1 MENVFIV
8 ILLFGAGAA
17 IGFSLLATVRLFA
30 TFGSDQSNEERIAK
44 LKKYKKRMIIS
55 YAAAA
60 VLVTA
65 AAVIKLH

>member
-8 ILLFGAGAA
+8 ILLIGAGAA
-17 IGFSLLATVRLFA
+17 IGFSLLATVKLFA
-30 TFGSDQSNEERIAK
+30 AFGSDETNDERIAR

-60 VLVTA
+60 VMITA
-65 AAVIKLH
+65 AALIKLH